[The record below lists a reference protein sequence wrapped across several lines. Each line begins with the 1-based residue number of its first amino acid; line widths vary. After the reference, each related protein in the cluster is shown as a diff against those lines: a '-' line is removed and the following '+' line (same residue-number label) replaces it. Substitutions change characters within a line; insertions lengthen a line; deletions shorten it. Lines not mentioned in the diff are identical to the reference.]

1 MKNLIYCATFLLGA
15 GLLVGCS
22 GGDDKMT
29 PAQNAEMKAAF
40 EPKNAVDPS
49 KLTQVQKEKMA
60 QYAGGGVS
68 APSKPK

>member
-1 MKNLIYCATFLLGA
+1 
-15 GLLVGCS
+15 
-22 GGDDKMT
+22 MT